1 MQVSNEILNVKKKVI
16 NILKYYLLDVMCL
29 PVQGLSLET
38 GYGRKMPKKY
48 ALSQMGFFF
57 FVGRKDWLG
66 IMDKCFGL
74 LL

>member
-1 MQVSNEILNVKKKVI
+1 MCCIFQCKEFF
-16 NILKYYLLDVMCL
+16 LKLDMEEKCL
-29 PVQGLSLET
+29 RSVPCLKCVG
-38 GYGRKMPKKY
+38 
-48 ALSQMGFFF
+48 